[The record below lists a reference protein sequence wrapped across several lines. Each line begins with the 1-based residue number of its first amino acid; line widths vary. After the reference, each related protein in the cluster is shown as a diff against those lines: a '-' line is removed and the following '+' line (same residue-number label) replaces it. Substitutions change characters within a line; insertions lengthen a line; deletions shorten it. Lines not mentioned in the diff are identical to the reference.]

1 MNIQEHEYCLL
12 HLKTLIGEIMA
23 TIERAEAHS
32 LEGRHAADY
41 ATLLDLLEKA
51 RAQQRS
57 HQAAILAL
65 TDRPAPTERAV
76 LTH

>member
-12 HLKTLIGEIMA
+12 HLKTLIDEIVA
-23 TIERAEAHS
+23 TIERVEAHP
-32 LEGRHAADY
+32 LEGGRAADY
-41 ATLLDLLEKA
+41 ATLLDLLEQA
-51 RAQQRS
+51 RAQQRG
-57 HQAAILAL
+57 HRAAILAL